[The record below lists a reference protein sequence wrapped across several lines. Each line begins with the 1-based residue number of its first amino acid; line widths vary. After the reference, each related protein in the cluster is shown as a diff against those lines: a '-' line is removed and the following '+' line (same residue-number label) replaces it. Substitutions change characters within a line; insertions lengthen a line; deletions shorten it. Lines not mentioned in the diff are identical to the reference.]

1 MSISQAN
8 AIKHY
13 ESRLIQ
19 FDMGKAFIVTLP
31 KMNVLAHRLK
41 EAREKLGLSQ
51 ADLAERVPVHPPCSQ
66 TVIARIE
73 LGQTRNTR
81 YLYEIAKALGVSVG
95 WLKGETDDPTP
106 EKISEEP
113 IPPEYMAVLKA
124 IWDVEKTD
132 PERAAA
138 WRKHILAMAD
148 LVSASKGEKPEK

>member
-19 FDMGKAFIVTLP
+19 LGQSDPIIVTLP
-31 KMNVLAHRLK
+31 RMNVLAHRLK

-51 ADLAERVPVHPPCSQ
+51 ADLAERVPVRPPCSQ

-73 LGQTRNTR
+73 VGQTRNPR
-81 YLYEIAKALGVSVG
+81 YIYEIAQALGVSVG
-95 WLKGETDDPTP
+95 WLKGETNDPTP
-106 EKISEEP
+106 EKVTEKP
-113 IPPEYMAVLKA
+113 IPPEYMAVLQA
-124 IWDVEKTD
+124 LWDVEKTD